1 VEESMLVPKLLL
13 HHAPPTG
20 ELGHNI
26 GATISG
32 GGPTQ
37 GWGRRRR
44 ASQTLQSNER
54 DCSLVASVIH
64 DIKSSSVIQ

>member
-1 VEESMLVPKLLL
+1 MGPPSLHPRGGVVEESMLVPKLLL

-32 GGPTQ
+32 GGPTRV
-37 GWGRRRR
+37 GKVKEG
-44 ASQTLQSNER
+44 LSN
-54 DCSLVASVIH
+54 SP
-64 DIKSSSVIQ
+64 IK